1 MKHFLTLF
9 ASLLVC
15 LYTIA
20 ALRTPEEA
28 MRIAASLGQDNHA
41 ARIPARQPQ
50 DLTHCYTAL
59 QSNGDPALYVFNRG
73 EDEGFVLISA
83 EDRAKTVLGY
93 ADNGHWDEA
102 HMSDATRMWI
112 RNYCKQISRIASQP
126 ANTLKAP
133 VGVKKATQQKQYN
146 AISPICQTTWG
157 QGTPYNNQCPTVG
170 GNNCVTGC
178 VATAGA
184 QIMKVFNYPTSGTG
198 THSYEWTRG
207 ENDVVQMSETFGAT
221 YNWSKMLN
229 DYSYTSGTTTQRNA
243 VATLMY
249 HCGIVSEM
257 QYGVYGSSTSC
268 NLMLAGM
275 VNHFNYDAGV
285 QALVKDCMTD
295 ANFVAGIVSE
305 LEQGRPVMFSGRTIK
320 DEGHAFIGDGVDA
333 DGLIH
338 INWGWYG
345 SCDGYFQVS
354 AMDPEGQGIGGS
366 LTDEAYTEQIVAFT
380 HIRPNVGGSYQYT
393 LVCDTVHPDETVID
407 RSLGY
412 VILLADT
419 LENTSL
425 IALANTS
432 SALKVY
438 DENGNFLQYCTFN
451 DYSYDG
457 LRPGYYYYSQPVI
470 GDVSGLGVGK
480 YYISPVMKI
489 GSTYVPIQVRGYSDY
504 RCSMQIT
511 QDKIYLN
518 APEPSLVNDIDP
530 TTADYTLLRTYSYP
544 STINCGHY
552 WTVQLSTANFY
563 NADATDQMLLFLGF
577 TSASPRSIVG
587 SYVADGATNFQ
598 LHAAS
603 VYQGNVNTYQKV
615 AAQNGEVTIVYNN
628 LNDTYTIHYMLVING
643 TTYVGQSTIPSY
655 SVWSGYGEDYLTHK
669 TYDTIVLDNTQYT
682 GLTVSQALLKLTYN
696 GEGWESEIPYII
708 EGEIKS
714 LSNTPAQIVNYG
726 NCRLYLTDGDEELYS
741 YNTKWL
747 HDQAFQTGYEI
758 EVGGVAAI
766 IGKLKYYGTTKEIN
780 AGYFYQYDAPGTI
793 REYGIMTDAENESY
807 HEVFDSYEMEINAL
821 DESGSSNYYAYI
833 IAQQDNAIAKLFLF
847 PAAGVDTLSPGTY
860 VFSDEITPFGAW
872 QGYGV
877 NSENNII
884 GSYAAHTNQ
893 NSILIP
899 LWYPRSGTVTVN
911 SRGVITVNATNSYGQ
926 PIFFRMANLGGRGI
940 EQTQAEDPAAQKILR
955 NGILYIRRNGIEYT
969 IDGGVCG
976 RNTAKP

>member
-15 LYTIA
+15 LHTIA

-28 MRIAASLGQDNHA
+28 MRIAASLDQDNQA

-73 EDEGFVLISA
+73 EDEGFVLIAA

-93 ADNGHWDEA
+93 ADNGHWDET

-126 ANTLKAP
+126 ANALHAP
-133 VGVKKATQQKQYN
+133 VGVKKATQQKQYT
-146 AISPICQTTWG
+146 AISPICLTTWG
-157 QGTPYNNQCPTVG
+157 QDTPYNDQCPTVSG
-170 GNNCVTGC
+170 DHCVTGC

-184 QIMKVFNYPTSGTG
+184 QIMKVFEYPSYGTG
-198 THSYEWTRG
+198 THSYEWRRG
-207 ENDVVQMSETFGAT
+207 ENDVVQMSLTFGAT
-221 YNWSKMLN
+221 YNWSQMLN
-229 DYSYTSGTTTQRNA
+229 DYSYTSGTTTERNA
-243 VATLMY
+243 VSTLMY

-257 QYGVYGSSTSC
+257 QYGLGGSYTSC

-285 QALVKDCMTD
+285 QALIKDCMTD
-295 ANFVAGIVSE
+295 ADFVDGIVSE

-345 SCDGYFQVS
+345 YCDGYFQVS

-380 HIRPNVGGSYQYT
+380 HIRPNIGGSYQYT

-407 RSLGY
+407 RSQGY
-412 VILLADT
+412 VILWADT

-438 DENGNFLQYCTFN
+438 DENGNFLQYCTYN
-451 DYSYDG
+451 YSYDG
-457 LRPGYYYYSQPVI
+457 LDPAYYYYSQPVI
-470 GDVSGLGVGK
+470 GDVSGLGIGN

-489 GSTYVPIQVRGYSDY
+489 GSTYVPIQVRGYADY

-511 QDKIYLN
+511 QDKIYLSTP
-518 APEPSLVNDIDP
+518 APSLVNEIDP
-530 TTADYTLLRTYSYP
+530 TTANYTMLRTYSYP

-552 WTVQLSTANFY
+552 WTVQLSTSDFY
-563 NADATDQMLLFLGF
+563 SDEATDQMLLFLGF
-577 TSASPRSIVG
+577 TTASPRSIVG
-587 SYVADGATNFQ
+587 SYIPDGATSYQ
-598 LHAAS
+598 LHVAS

-615 AAQNGEVTIVYNN
+615 AADDGEVTIVYNS
-628 LNDTYTIHYMLVING
+628 LYDTYTIHYRLVINEK
-643 TTYVGQSTIPSY
+643 TYVGQATIPSN
-655 SVWSGYGEDYLTHK
+655 SVWSGYGEDYQSHK
-669 TYDTIVLDNTQYT
+669 QYETIALDNTQYT
-682 GLTVSQALLKLTYN
+682 GITVSQAISLLDLN
-696 GEGWESEIPYII
+696 GSGWESAIPYLI
-708 EGEIKS
+708 EGEIS
-714 LSNTPAQIVNYG
+714 AMSNTPAQMVNYG
-726 NCRLYLTDGDEELYS
+726 NCRLNLSDGQNELYG
-741 YNTKWL
+741 YNTRWL
-747 HDQAFQTGYEI
+747 NGQSFQTGYEI

-766 IGKLKYYGTTKEIN
+766 IGTLKYFNSTKEIYE
-780 AGYFYQYDAPGTI
+780 GYFYQYDTPGTI
-793 REYGIMTDAENESY
+793 REYGIMTDAESESY
-807 HEVFDSYEMEINAL
+807 HEVFDSYTIEMYAI
-821 DESGSSNYYAYI
+821 DESESSNYYAYI
-833 IAQQDNAIAKLFLF
+833 TAQQGNAIAKLFLF
-847 PAAGVDTLSPGTY
+847 AAAGMDTLTPGTY
-860 VFSDEITPFGAW
+860 IFSDEMTPGMAW
-872 QGYGV
+872 KGYGV
-877 NSENNII
+877 NTENYII

-911 SRGVITVNATNSYGQ
+911 ARGVITVNATNSYGQ
-926 PIFFRMANLGGRGI
+926 NIFVRMANLSGRGI
-940 EQTQAEDPAAQKILR
+940 EQTNAADTAAQKILR